1 MIAQKGD
8 NTRYEVHTPL
18 FEGPMDLLLHL
29 IEKEELDITRLA
41 LAQVTDQFLAY
52 VERMRD
58 EVAIGDVAD
67 FLVVAARLLW
77 IKSQALLPRPP
88 ITPAEEAEE
97 SEADDLVEQLRRY
110 RRYKEVARWLR
121 QRDAEGY
128 HTYIRLA
135 PPPRPQRLILEME
148 GLTVADLH
156 TVAHRLFYPREGPA
170 PQEAIQRPRISIV
183 QQIRLLRDRLRR
195 RSQIILQQVLGPRPT
210 RLEAAVT
217 LQAVLELIKQRAV
230 EAEQPEMFGAIFVRP
245 LIPPEAFPLH
255 AEEGTSPEEES
266 EKPRH

>member
-8 NTRYEVHTPL
+8 STRYEVHTPL

-88 ITPAEEAEE
+88 AAPSEEREE
-97 SEADDLVEQLRRY
+97 EADDLVEQLRRY
-110 RRYKEVARWLR
+110 RRYKEAARWLR

-135 PPPRPQRLILEME
+135 PPPRPQRLTLELG
-148 GLTVADLH
+148 GLTAAELRAVAR
-156 TVAHRLFYPREGPA
+156 RLFFPQEGPA

-183 QQIRLLRDRLRR
+183 RQIRLLRTWLQRR
-195 RSQIILQQVLGPRPT
+195 KQIILQQILGPRPT

-230 EAEQPEMFGAIFVRP
+230 EAEQPQLFGAIHIRP
-245 LIPPEAFPLH
+245 LIPPEEFPLH
-255 AEEGTSPEEES
+255 VGETEGERP
-266 EKPRH
+266 

>member
-1 MIAQKGD
+1 MIAQKG
-8 NTRYEVHTPL
+8 NSTRYEVHVPQ

-52 VERMRD
+52 VERMR
-58 EVAIGDVAD
+58 EAVAIGDVAD

-88 ITPAEEAEE
+88 APPSEEREE
-97 SEADDLVEQLRRY
+97 EADDLVEQLRRY
-110 RRYKEVARWLR
+110 RRYKEAARWLR
-121 QRDAEGY
+121 QRDAEGR

-135 PPPRPQRLILEME
+135 PPPRPQRLTLELG
-148 GLTVADLH
+148 GLTVAELRS
-156 TVAHRLFYPREGPA
+156 AARRLFYPQEGPA

-195 RSQIILQQVLGPRPT
+195 RKRIILQHLLSPRPT

-217 LQAVLELIKQRAV
+217 LQAVLELIKQQAV
-230 EAEQPEMFGAIFVRP
+230 EAEQPALFGPIFVRP
-245 LIPPEAFPLH
+245 LVPPDAFPLP
-255 AEEGTSPEEES
+255 AEESAPSPG
-266 EKPRH
+266 KHNPTD